1 MIKKWF
7 KRALAKEKDYDGM
20 RRHKIPLL
28 IANRAVEKVLNTL
41 HQAGFEAYVV
51 GGAVRDLLLGH
62 KPKDFD
68 VATNATPEQVNKLLS
83 MGELCETM
91 HMGRLHKMHN
101 GEISLVMLYT
111 TMCNGKKLLIFIMVW
126 TTFMQSDW

>member
-68 VATNATPEQVNKLLS
+68 VATNATPKQVNKLFNRSRIIGRRFQIVHRLNLHLRPF
-83 MGELCETM
+83 LCIC
-91 HMGRLHKMHN
+91 LH
-101 GEISLVMLYT
+101 GPLYLW
-111 TMCNGKKLLIFIMVW
+111 KPLPKPL
-126 TTFMQSDW
+126 